1 MKIVILG
8 CGYLGFNVNHI
19 LKNKYE
25 CEVWGLQSYYSS
37 MIDNFKE
44 IDVFN
49 VEKLKDVDLT
59 DRIIIDCVSLV
70 SNTEKDENILGIVK
84 EKYQSLFDVLKEKN
98 IKRYIMLSSGG
109 TIYGDSYKPIS
120 ETHKLNPKSVYAR
133 SKYILEEMIKESGLN
148 YLILR
153 PTNPYGGIFEPGKTQ
168 GVISILI
175 RKSLLEETFNLWI
188 EEESVRDYIYITD
201 FVNAINELIKHEVN
215 NDVFNISSGEGKSL
229 KEVIKTVEK
238 ITNKKIDI
246 LNTNID
252 IPKIHSIVLSNKKL
266 IEKTD
271 YKPKIS
277 FNQGVKKEVERIRK
291 ELNL

>member
-133 SKYILEEMIKESGLN
+133 SKYILEEMIKESG
-148 YLILR
+148 
-153 PTNPYGGIFEPGKTQ
+153 
-168 GVISILI
+168 
-175 RKSLLEETFNLWI
+175 
-188 EEESVRDYIYITD
+188 
-201 FVNAINELIKHEVN
+201 
-215 NDVFNISSGEGKSL
+215 
-229 KEVIKTVEK
+229 
-238 ITNKKIDI
+238 
-246 LNTNID
+246 
-252 IPKIHSIVLSNKKL
+252 
-266 IEKTD
+266 
-271 YKPKIS
+271 
-277 FNQGVKKEVERIRK
+277 
-291 ELNL
+291 

>member
-133 SKYILEEMIKESGLN
+133 SKYILELMIKESGLN

-188 EEESVRDYIYITD
+188 EDESVRDYIYITD
-201 FVNAINELIKHEVN
+201 FVNAIYELIKHDVN
-215 NDVFNISSGEGKSL
+215 NDVFNISSSEGKSL
-229 KEVIKTVEK
+229 KEVIETVEK
-238 ITNKKIDI
+238 NTYKKINI
-246 LNTNID
+246 VSTSID

-266 IEKTD
+266 IEMTD

-277 FNQGVKKEVERIRK
+277 FNHGVKKEVERIRK

>member
-188 EEESVRDYIYITD
+188 EDESVRDYIYITD
-201 FVNAINELIKHEVN
+201 FVNAIYELIKHDVN
-215 NDVFNISSGEGKSL
+215 NDVFNISSSEGKSL

-238 ITNKKIDI
+238 NTNKKIDI
-246 LNTNID
+246 VSTNID

>member
-188 EEESVRDYIYITD
+188 EDESVRDYIYITD
-201 FVNAINELIKHEVN
+201 FVNAIYELIKHDVN
-215 NDVFNISSGEGKSL
+215 NDVFNISSSEGKSL
-229 KEVIKTVEK
+229 KEVIETVEK
-238 ITNKKIDI
+238 NTYKKINI
-246 LNTNID
+246 VSTSID

-266 IEKTD
+266 IEMTD

-277 FNQGVKKEVERIRK
+277 FNHGVKKEVERIRK